1 MRVAPHGVQPGH
13 AQRPAPPSIEL
24 RLEPDQLALY
34 WMPTAAPAVGNTEP
48 YSVALGWQTVAQA
61 FGLRMPTPLSLENAI
76 ATVEDAVMPSQP
88 LAGKAP
94 AGIALPFTLHT
105 RSPLLREVA
114 EAAGVALSTPPA
126 RLSRQAVENLFNRL
140 SDQIHR
146 PGATD
151 TAPAPARGMGGRAV
165 DPPGRAAPLGRGMGG
180 AGLNQRAF
188 IRSNLRHQLLSI
200 NSCQRFL
207 YKR

>member
-1 MRVAPHGVQPGH
+1 MSPARCTTGGMRNDPP
-13 AQRPAPPSIEL
+13 PPSIEL

-34 WMPTAAPAVGNTEP
+34 WMPTAALAAGNTEP

-76 ATVEDAVMPSQP
+76 ATVEDAVMPASRW
-88 LAGKAP
+88 LAKPPASIAP
-94 AGIALPFTLHT
+94 PFTLHT

-114 EAAGVALSTPPA
+114 EVAGVALSTPPA

-146 PGATD
+146 PGVPD
-151 TAPAPARGMGGRAV
+151 TALP
-165 DPPGRAAPLGRGMGG
+165 
-180 AGLNQRAF
+180 QRAEWAAALL
-188 IRSNLRHQLLSI
+188 ILREALHHWGVEWVELG
-200 NSCQRFL
+200 
-207 YKR
+207 

>member
-1 MRVAPHGVQPGH
+1 MGSRICRSAEPLAGLPRGEPRPVYNRGMRNDPP
-13 AQRPAPPSIEL
+13 PPSIEL

-34 WMPTAAPAVGNTEP
+34 WMPTAAPAAGNTEP

-76 ATVEDAVMPSQP
+76 ATVEDAIMPASRWLTKP
-88 LAGKAP
+88 P
-94 AGIALPFTLHT
+94 ASIALPFTLHT

-114 EAAGVALSTPPA
+114 EAAGVTLYTPPA

-146 PGATD
+146 PGVPD
-151 TAPAPARGMGGRAV
+151 TALP
-165 DPPGRAAPLGRGMGG
+165 
-180 AGLNQRAF
+180 QRAEWAAALL
-188 IRSNLRHQLLSI
+188 ILREALHHWGVEWVELG
-200 NSCQRFL
+200 
-207 YKR
+207 

>member
-1 MRVAPHGVQPGH
+1 MGSKTCRSAEPLAGLPRDEPRPVYNRGMRNDPP
-13 AQRPAPPSIEL
+13 PPSIEL

-34 WMPTAAPAVGNTEP
+34 WMPTAAPAAGNTEP

-76 ATVEDAVMPSQP
+76 ATVEDAIMPASRW
-88 LAGKAP
+88 LAKPP
-94 AGIALPFTLHT
+94 AGTALPFTLHT

-114 EAAGVALSTPPA
+114 EVAGVALSTPPA

-151 TAPAPARGMGGRAV
+151 TALP
-165 DPPGRAAPLGRGMGG
+165 
-180 AGLNQRAF
+180 QRAEWAAALL
-188 IRSNLRHQLLSI
+188 ILREGLHHWGVEWVELG
-200 NSCQRFL
+200 
-207 YKR
+207 

>member
-1 MRVAPHGVQPGH
+1 MGSRTCRSAEPLAGLPRDEPRPVYNRGMRNDPP
-13 AQRPAPPSIEL
+13 PASIEL

-34 WMPTAAPAVGNTEP
+34 WMPTAALAAGNTEP

-76 ATVEDAVMPSQP
+76 ATVEDAVMPAGRW
-88 LAGKAP
+88 LAKPP
-94 AGIALPFTLHT
+94 AGIAPPFTLHT

-114 EAAGVALSTPPA
+114 EVAGVALSTPPA

-146 PGATD
+146 PGVPD
-151 TAPAPARGMGGRAV
+151 TALP
-165 DPPGRAAPLGRGMGG
+165 
-180 AGLNQRAF
+180 QRAEWAAALL
-188 IRSNLRHQLLSI
+188 ILREGLHHWGVEWVELG
-200 NSCQRFL
+200 
-207 YKR
+207 

>member
-1 MRVAPHGVQPGH
+1 MGSRTCRSAEPLAGLPRDEPRPVYNRGMRNDPP
-13 AQRPAPPSIEL
+13 PPSIEL

-34 WMPTAAPAVGNTEP
+34 WMPTAAPASGNTEP

-76 ATVEDAVMPSQP
+76 ATVEDAVMPASRW
-88 LAGKAP
+88 LAKPP

-105 RSPLLREVA
+105 RSPMLCEVA
-114 EAAGVALSTPPA
+114 EAAGLTLSTPPA

-146 PGATD
+146 PGVPD
-151 TAPAPARGMGGRAV
+151 TALP
-165 DPPGRAAPLGRGMGG
+165 
-180 AGLNQRAF
+180 QRAEWAAALL
-188 IRSNLRHQLLSI
+188 ILREGLHHWGVEWVELG
-200 NSCQRFL
+200 
-207 YKR
+207 

>member
-1 MRVAPHGVQPGH
+1 MRNDPP
-13 AQRPAPPSIEL
+13 PPSIEL
-24 RLEPDQLALY
+24 RLEPDRLALY
-34 WMPTAAPAVGNTEP
+34 WMPMAAPAAGNTEP

-76 ATVEDAVMPSQP
+76 ATVEDAIMPASRWLTKP
-88 LAGKAP
+88 P
-94 AGIALPFTLHT
+94 ASIALPFTLHT

-114 EAAGVALSTPPA
+114 EVAGVALSTPPA

-151 TAPAPARGMGGRAV
+151 TALP
-165 DPPGRAAPLGRGMGG
+165 
-180 AGLNQRAF
+180 QRAEWAAALL
-188 IRSNLRHQLLSI
+188 ILREALHHWGVEWVELG
-200 NSCQRFL
+200 
-207 YKR
+207 

>member
-1 MRVAPHGVQPGH
+1 MGSRTCRSAEPLAGLPRDEP
-13 AQRPAPPSIEL
+13 RPVYNRGMHNDPPPPSIEL

-34 WMPTAAPAVGNTEP
+34 WMPTASLPTGNTEP

-76 ATVEDAVMPSQP
+76 ATVEDAIMPASRW
-88 LAGKAP
+88 LAKPPASIAP
-94 AGIALPFTLHT
+94 PFTLHT

-114 EAAGVALSTPPA
+114 EAAGVTLYTPPA

-146 PGATD
+146 PGVPD
-151 TAPAPARGMGGRAV
+151 TALP
-165 DPPGRAAPLGRGMGG
+165 
-180 AGLNQRAF
+180 QRAEWAAALL
-188 IRSNLRHQLLSI
+188 ILREGLHHWGVEWVELG
-200 NSCQRFL
+200 
-207 YKR
+207 

>member
-1 MRVAPHGVQPGH
+1 MGSRTCRSAEPLAGLPHDEPRPVYNRGMRNDPP
-13 AQRPAPPSIEL
+13 PPSIEL
-24 RLEPDQLALY
+24 RLEPDQLALC
-34 WMPTAAPAVGNTEP
+34 WMPTAALAAGNTEP

-76 ATVEDAVMPSQP
+76 ATVEDAIMPASRWLTKP
-88 LAGKAP
+88 P
-94 AGIALPFTLHT
+94 ASIALPFTLHT

-114 EAAGVALSTPPA
+114 EAAGVTLHTPPA

-151 TAPAPARGMGGRAV
+151 TALP
-165 DPPGRAAPLGRGMGG
+165 
-180 AGLNQRAF
+180 QRAEWAAALL
-188 IRSNLRHQLLSI
+188 ILREGLHHWGVEWVELG
-200 NSCQRFL
+200 
-207 YKR
+207 

>member
-1 MRVAPHGVQPGH
+1 MGSKTCRSAEPLAGLPRDEPRPVYNRGMRNDPP
-13 AQRPAPPSIEL
+13 PPSIEL

-34 WMPTAAPAVGNTEP
+34 WMPTASLPTGNTEP

-76 ATVEDAVMPSQP
+76 ATVEDAVMPASRWLTKP
-88 LAGKAP
+88 P
-94 AGIALPFTLHT
+94 AGTAPPFTLHT

-114 EAAGVALSTPPA
+114 EAAGVTLYTPPA

-146 PGATD
+146 PGVPD
-151 TAPAPARGMGGRAV
+151 TALP
-165 DPPGRAAPLGRGMGG
+165 
-180 AGLNQRAF
+180 QRAEWAAALL
-188 IRSNLRHQLLSI
+188 ILREALHHWGVEWVELG
-200 NSCQRFL
+200 
-207 YKR
+207 

>member
-1 MRVAPHGVQPGH
+1 MHNDPP
-13 AQRPAPPSIEL
+13 PPSIEL

-34 WMPTAAPAVGNTEP
+34 WMPTAAPAAGNTEP
-48 YSVALGWQTVAQA
+48 YRVALGWQTVAQA

-76 ATVEDAVMPSQP
+76 ATVEDAVMPASRWLTKP
-88 LAGKAP
+88 P
-94 AGIALPFTLHT
+94 AGTAPPFTLHT

-114 EAAGVALSTPPA
+114 EVAGVALSTPPA

-151 TAPAPARGMGGRAV
+151 TALP
-165 DPPGRAAPLGRGMGG
+165 
-180 AGLNQRAF
+180 QRAEWAAALL
-188 IRSNLRHQLLSI
+188 ILREGLHHWGVEWVELS
-200 NSCQRFL
+200 
-207 YKR
+207 